1 MILSEH
7 EIRSMVAECVG
18 RILEVHGA
26 IDDRITGL
34 AKLIIKKI
42 RRGERS
48 FSLTEK
54 DVSKFYP
61 YKGKISGGLN
71 VIVGRDVCKQ
81 GAAMAYNPPT
91 NTLKVKDYS
100 LFFDDE
106 TLTSMIMHEL
116 THFVN
121 NVETDGRIFAG
132 RSSIMASSEKEEYA
146 KQIMYLF
153 NDSERQARVTQ
164 FKHYLRTSSSPK
176 ISEQVTHL
184 KTMQE
189 LINKVRED
197 TYEEY
202 VNGWENDEFG
212 TITDILLFQRW
223 WYKTS
228 IDEKERIP
236 NFMSK
241 GDFEKTKSSTIARLT
256 RYYNEYKKKI
266 HKIYYDFLSES

>member
-1 MILSEH
+1 MVLSER
-7 EIRSMVAECVG
+7 EIKTMVAECVE
-18 RILEVHGA
+18 RILEMHGA
-26 IDDRITGL
+26 IDDRMTGL

-48 FSLTEK
+48 FSLAEK

-61 YKGKISGGLN
+61 YKGKISGRLN

-81 GAAMAYNPPT
+81 GTAMAYNPPT

-153 NDSERQARVTQ
+153 NDSELQARVTQ
-164 FKHYLRTSSSPK
+164 FKHYLRASSSPK
-176 ISEQVTHL
+176 ISEQITRL
-184 KTMQE
+184 KAMQE
-189 LINKVRED
+189 LINKVHED

-212 TITDILLFQRW
+212 TITDILLYQRW

-266 HKIYYDFLSES
+266 HKIYYDFLSEA